1 MTLENTQSDQ
11 TGPSLTD
18 MNDDDLSNM
27 IFQTERGL
35 VILNQEV
42 RRRVFEKLN
51 TLTTKPK
58 SKIIGVN

>member
-1 MTLENTQSDQ
+1 MTLENTPSET

-18 MNDDDLSNM
+18 LSSEELSNM

-35 VILNQEV
+35 VVLNQEV
-42 RRRVFEKLN
+42 RRRLFEKLN
-51 TLTTKPK
+51 KPK